1 MQIEL
6 KQGRVESAEDEALLM
21 ASFEEVKRLAGLFK
35 TIDRM
40 LSGGLSH
47 LFEAGDFTGKAGQ
60 TAVLYP
66 GEKLRFGKVILVGL
80 GRRDRVTIE
89 GVRRAF
95 GFAGRKAREL
105 KLKSLSV
112 QAFESGFGGVKLA
125 QSSQAMVEGILLSH
139 YRLDRYKTGKEDQP
153 VALQKLTVWKE
164 KRKGIGEVK
173 KGVTDG
179 EIYSWATNLSRD
191 LANRPGN
198 YLTPTRLAE
207 EATRL
212 ARQNK
217 LKCMVLSEPELKK
230 LKMNTFLAVA
240 SGSKEPAKLIVLE
253 YVPARKKADTLALVG
268 KGITFD
274 AGGLSLKSN
283 EGMLEMK
290 TDMTGGAVV
299 LATVAACAKMK
310 LPLHVIG
317 VIPATENLPSGT
329 ALKVGDIIT
338 SHSGKT
344 VEVLNTDAEGRL
356 ILADGLSYARSF
368 KPDAIVD
375 VATLT
380 GAIKLALGTL
390 CAGLFGNHRG
400 LKAQMLK
407 AGESSG
413 ERVWELPLWDDYQ
426 KFIKSDLADIKNMG
440 GRAGGSILAAKFLQ
454 SFVGDLP
461 WIHLDIAGV
470 DVNEKDDSYHSK
482 GATGFGARLLLQF
495 LKDWKKI

>member
-1 MQIEL
+1 L
-6 KQGRVESAEDEALLM
+6 KGYFSP
-21 ASFEEVKRLAGLFK
+21 
-35 TIDRM
+35 T
-40 LSGGLSH
+40 
-47 LFEAGDFTGKAGQ
+47 TG
-60 TAVLYP
+60 
-66 GEKLRFGKVILVGL
+66 F
-80 GRRDRVTIE
+80 
-89 GVRRAF
+89 
-95 GFAGRKAREL
+95 
-105 KLKSLSV
+105 
-112 QAFESGFGGVKLA
+112 
-125 QSSQAMVEGILLSH
+125 
-139 YRLDRYKTGKEDQP
+139 RYKTDAESKP
-153 VALQKLTVWKE
+153 PALLKLTFWKE
-164 KRKGIGEVK
+164 KRKGIGDIK
-173 KGVTDG
+173 KGVTSG

-198 YLTPTRLAE
+198 YLTPTRLAD

-212 ARQNK
+212 ARENK
-217 LKCMVLSEPELKK
+217 LKYTVLSEPEIKK

-240 SGSKEPAKLIVLE
+240 SGSKEPPKLIVLE
-253 YVPARKKADTLALVG
+253 YVPARKKLNTLVLVG

-299 LATVAACAKMK
+299 LATVAACAKMR
-310 LPLHVIG
+310 LPIRVIG
-317 VIPATENLPSGT
+317 VVPATENLPSGT

-368 KPDAIVD
+368 EPDAIVD

-380 GAIKLALGTL
+380 GTIKLALGTL

-400 LKAQMLK
+400 LKAQMVK
-407 AGESSG
+407 AGELSG
-413 ERVWELPLWDDYQ
+413 ERVWDMPLWKEYDE
-426 KFIKSDLADIKNMG
+426 FLKSDLADIKNVG
-440 GRAGGSILAAKFLQ
+440 GRFGGSILAAKFLQ
-454 SFVGDLP
+454 SFVGDFP

-470 DVNEKDDSYHSK
+470 DVKEKDDSYHSK

-495 LKDWKKI
+495 LKDWKKM

>member
-1 MQIEL
+1 MQIEV
-6 KQGRVESAEDEALLM
+6 KQGRVELAEDEALLLT
-21 ASFEEVKRLAGLFK
+21 SFEGVKRFVGPFK
-35 TIDRM
+35 TIEGM

-47 LFEAGDFTGKAGQ
+47 LFEAGDFTGKEGQ

-66 GEKLRFGKVILVGL
+66 GEKLRFGKIILVGL
-80 GRRDRVTIE
+80 GRRDRITVE

-95 GFAGRKAREL
+95 GFAGRKIREL

-112 QAFESGFGGVKLA
+112 QAFESGLAGVKLTE
-125 QSSQAMVEGILLSH
+125 SSQAMVEGMFLSH
-139 YRLDRYKTGKEDQP
+139 YRLDRYKTGAEKESVQ
-153 VALQKLTVWKE
+153 LQKITFWKE
-164 KRKGIGEVK
+164 RRKGVGEVRR
-173 KGVTDG
+173 GVTDG
-179 EIYSWATNLSRD
+179 EISAWATSLSRD

-198 YLTPTRLAE
+198 YLTPTRLAD

-212 ARQNK
+212 ARENK
-217 LKCMVLSEPELKK
+217 LKCTVLSESQVRK

-253 YVPARKKADTLALVG
+253 YLPSRKRAGTLALVG

-274 AGGLSLKSN
+274 AGGLSLKST

-310 LPLHVIG
+310 LPVHVIG
-317 VIPATENLPSGT
+317 VVPATENLPSGT

-368 KPDAIVD
+368 EPDAIVD

-380 GAIKLALGTL
+380 GTIKLALGTL
-390 CAGLFGNHRG
+390 CAGLFGNNPG
-400 LKAQMLK
+400 LKKRMIQ
-407 AGESSG
+407 AGEVSG
-413 ERVWELPLWDDYQ
+413 ERVWEMPLWDEYQ
-426 KFIKSDLADIKNMG
+426 EFLKSDLADIKNVG
-440 GRAGGSILAAKFLQ
+440 GRFGGSILAAKFLE
-454 SFVGDLP
+454 SFVGDIP
-461 WIHLDIAGV
+461 WLHLDIAGV
-470 DVNEKDDSYHSK
+470 DVKDKDDSYHSK

>member
-6 KQGRVESAEDEALLM
+6 KQGKVELAEDEALLLT
-21 ASFEEVKRLAGLFK
+21 SFEEVKRFAGAFK
-35 TIDRM
+35 TIDRI
-40 LSGGLSH
+40 LSGDLSH

-66 GEKLRFGKVILVGL
+66 GEKLRFGKIILLGL
-80 GRRDRVTIE
+80 GKRSQINIE

-95 GFAGRKAREL
+95 GFAGRKVREL
-105 KLKSLSV
+105 KVKSLSV
-112 QAFESGFGGVKLA
+112 QAFDSGFGGVRLSE
-125 QSSQAMVEGILLSH
+125 SSQAMVEGILLSL
-139 YRLDRYKTGKEDQP
+139 YRLDRYKTEHEDEP
-153 VALQKLTVWKE
+153 VALDRITLWKE
-164 KRKGIGEVK
+164 KRKGMGEVK
-173 KGVTDG
+173 RGTADG
-179 EIYSWATNLSRD
+179 EISAWATNLARD

-207 EATRL
+207 EATKL
-212 ARQNK
+212 ARENK
-217 LKCMVLSEPELKK
+217 LKCTVLSEPELKK

-240 SGSKEPAKLIVLE
+240 AGSKEPPKLIVLE
-253 YVPARKKADTLALVG
+253 YVPARKRANTVALVG

-274 AGGLSLKSN
+274 AGGLSLKSTEN
-283 EGMLEMK
+283 MLEMK

-299 LATVAACAKMK
+299 LATLVACAKMK

-344 VEVLNTDAEGRL
+344 IEVLNTDAEGRL

-380 GAIKLALGTL
+380 GTIKLALGTF
-390 CAGLFGNHRG
+390 CAGLFGNHSG
-400 LKAQMLK
+400 MKTQMLK
-407 AGESSG
+407 AGELSG
-413 ERVWELPLWDDYQ
+413 ERVWEMPLWDDYRPLL
-426 KFIKSDLADIKNMG
+426 KSDLADMKNVG
-440 GRAGGSILAAKFLQ
+440 GRPAGSIVAAKFLET
-454 SFVGDLP
+454 FVGDLP

-495 LKDWKKI
+495 LKDSRKI